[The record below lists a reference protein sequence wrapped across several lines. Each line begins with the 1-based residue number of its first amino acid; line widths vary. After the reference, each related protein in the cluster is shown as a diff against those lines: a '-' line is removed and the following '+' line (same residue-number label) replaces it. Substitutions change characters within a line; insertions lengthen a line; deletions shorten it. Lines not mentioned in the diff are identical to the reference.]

1 MRVAA
6 TRTWSW
12 PAAQRS
18 GESGHG
24 NGHFEEAV
32 ARRLLT
38 RPPSAFTALPIA
50 NPTIRL
56 ESTALADHTVAN
68 ETRPVNP
75 DRHRT

>member
-1 MRVAA
+1 
-6 TRTWSW
+6 
-12 PAAQRS
+12 
-18 GESGHG
+18 
-24 NGHFEEAV
+24 
-32 ARRLLT
+32 LT